1 MWMLRASSV
10 YSMFT
15 VGGWRGDS
23 PFPEKEIQ
31 VRSTTFIQRSLGS
44 NFNFTSTVV
53 WLASNREPT
62 SVSCTTFRNA
72 ESAWRSSLAPC
83 GTSSKVGAR
92 HGPAC
97 HVWFYFQPPTA
108 GGTEGYMRDLW
119 PFDFQVVKCLVPC
132 STTVFDVMFVF
143 PTFFLYFFVSQNN
156 MLLTT

>member
-1 MWMLRASSV
+1 MLRASSV

-97 HVWFYFQPPTA
+97 HVWLYFQPPTA
-108 GGTEGYMRDLW
+108 VEPRAMRDFCGLSTSKLQNVCFLAAQ
-119 PFDFQVVKCLVPC
+119 PSLSCL
-132 STTVFDVMFVF
+132 SSRHFFN
-143 PTFFLYFFVSQNN
+143 TFSSSK
-156 MLLTT
+156 